1 MYTEAKGETVSRS
14 EWELRREDPGK
25 AAEGWAGRG
34 RESGKVLGR
43 ETEAEG
49 RRESFGEP
57 L

>member
-14 EWELRREDPGK
+14 EWGLRREGPGK
-25 AAEGWAGRG
+25 AAEGWAGG
-34 RESGKVLGR
+34 GGELGKVLGW

-49 RRESFGEP
+49 RRESFGES

>member
-25 AAEGWAGRG
+25 AAEGWAGG
-34 RESGKVLGR
+34 ERESGKVLDW